1 LNLPTKL
8 DRTTLVVGGSFLC
21 IGVLVL
27 YVVASFWLM
36 RSSYSNEIDR
46 IESRTARL
54 LGLVEAEQELGVAAT
69 RLRGHL
75 QELAYADDTS
85 TATVLAAMQQLIRD
99 AMTDAGLSVS
109 SSQILPI
116 RQIDGFQRLSLDIS
130 VVGNIGEAEEAIASL
145 ALLRPLVLIESTN
158 VKPVR
163 TRKRRGAEAETQERD
178 SRQISIRLRLLSL
191 RLLP

>member
-21 IGVLVL
+21 LAALVL
-27 YVVASFWLM
+27 YAVASFWLV
-36 RSSYSNEIDR
+36 RSSYSQEIDR
-46 IESRTARL
+46 IESRSARL
-54 LGLVEAEQELGVAAT
+54 LGLVEAEQELDVAAT

-75 QELAYADDTS
+75 QELAYGDDTA
-85 TATVLAAMQQLIRD
+85 TATVSASMQQLIRD
-99 AMTDAGLSVS
+99 AMTDAGMSVS

-130 VVGNIGEAEEAIASL
+130 VVGNISEAEEAIANL
-145 ALLRPLVLIESTN
+145 ALLKPLVLIESTS

-163 TRKRRGAEAETQERD
+163 TRARRGEGAAAKERD
-178 SRQISIRLRLLSL
+178 SRQISLRLRLLSL